1 MKLYGNP
8 HSACTKTALMA
19 LHETGQDAQ
28 FVLVDLSKGE
38 HKSPE
43 HLARHPFGRVPVLED
58 GDTRIYE
65 VRAILRY
72 LAAKRPD
79 LPLVPQALSD
89 RGLMDQWISVDAC
102 YFTPAAYDVV
112 FQKLFAPMY
121 GMATDEAVVERATRD
136 VMVVYDALEAQ
147 LEKTPY
153 LAGDEVTL
161 ADLCFVQYTE
171 SLVQALGPDLFA
183 RHPYLK
189 VWRETMLSRPSAAPA
204 ALQAA

>member
-19 LHETGQDAQ
+19 IREIGQEAE

-38 HKSPE
+38 HKSLE

-58 GDTRIYE
+58 GDISIYE

-79 LPLVPQALSD
+79 LPLVPQDPSD
-89 RGLMDQWISVDAC
+89 RSLMDQWISVDAC

-112 FQKLFAPMY
+112 FQKLFAPMF
-121 GMATDEAVVERATRD
+121 
-136 VMVVYDALEAQ
+136 VYDVLEGQ

-171 SLVQALGPDLFA
+171 SLVQAIGPDLFA

-189 VWRETMLSRPSAAPA
+189 VWRETMLSRPSAGPVKLEA
-204 ALQAA
+204 A